1 MYRPDTD
8 LRAAL
13 AARPERFQV
22 APQLLAARLAAAS
35 RSIEPSRFS
44 LFSHLPAGTTP
55 DAVLERLR
63 ALRLSG
69 MADAFSRM
77 DGDDHDG
84 MAHTDWLMRL
94 LDGEAAEREQR
105 RARLRLRSAR
115 LRYSVSVEN
124 VDCSAARGLDRAQF
138 QIFANGPWIDNGAN
152 LIVEGATGTGKTWLA
167 CALGHKACLDG
178 RQVLY
183 QRATRL
189 FSDLAI
195 ARGTARYKRLL
206 RQLGDLDL
214 LILDDWGLRP
224 LSDEQRH
231 DMMEIV
237 EERCD
242 RKSTVIVSQAPV
254 ERWADLIGEPALAA
268 MMLDRFVPY
277 AHRVQLKGDSRRS
290 PRRAAT

>member
-1 MYRPDTD
+1 MHRPNTN

-22 APQLLAARLAAAS
+22 AAPLVAARLAVAP
-35 RSIEPSRFS
+35 RPTEQSRFS
-44 LFSHLPAGTTP
+44 HLTPISVGTP
-55 DAVLERLR
+55 PNAVLGQLR

-84 MAHTDWLMRL
+84 MTHADWLMRL

-105 RARLRLRSAR
+105 RLRLRLRSAR
-115 LRYSVSVEN
+115 LRYPASVES

-138 QIFANGPWIDNGAN
+138 QILASGHWIDSGAN
-152 LIVEGATGTGKTWLA
+152 LIVEGATGVGKTWLA

-183 QRATRL
+183 QRVTRM

-195 ARGTARYKRLL
+195 ARGTTRYKRLL
-206 RQLGDLDL
+206 RQLGALDL
-214 LILDDWGLRP
+214 LILDDWGLSP
-224 LSDEQRH
+224 LGDEQRR

-242 RKSTVIVSQAPV
+242 RKSTLIVSQAPV
-254 ERWADLIGEPALAA
+254 ECWAELIGEYALAA
-268 MMLDRFVPY
+268 VMLDRFVPY
-277 AHRVQLKGDSRRS
+277 AHRVQLKGSSRRS
-290 PRRAAT
+290 PQPSIS